1 MGEPAGD
8 IEVLLWPGVQGV
20 PVDALKQLAALV
32 GGDGGR
38 AQVARMRPWRAAT
51 RRTMSSESTGDSWQ
65 PSLFRAGGD
74 EQADGPLDVS
84 DGFELLV
91 GERQPGL

>member
-1 MGEPAGD
+1 
-8 IEVLLWPGVQGV
+8 
-20 PVDALKQLAALV
+20 
-32 GGDGGR
+32 
-38 AQVARMRPWRAAT
+38 
-51 RRTMSSESTGDSWQ
+51 MSSESTGDSWQ